1 MEGVQGS
8 ELVLLLSITK
18 FMNCCKMSFVLKAG
32 NIGVSHGGVEFISAR
47 IKALA
52 L

>member
-1 MEGVQGS
+1 VEGVQGS

-18 FMNCCKMSFVLKAG
+18 FMICCKMSFVLKAG
-32 NIGVSHGGVEFISAR
+32 NIGVSHGGVELLSAR

>member
-1 MEGVQGS
+1 VEDLQGS

-18 FMNCCKMSFVLKAG
+18 FMIYCKMSFVLKAG
-32 NIGVSHGGVEFISAR
+32 NIGVSNGGVELISAR